1 MRQPSVCGRVLVVTW
16 LCLTHFW
23 IVCLTHERIVLS
35 VCESIREETSMAPL
49 AIVVTVNQL
58 LGRKFRKM
66 PILDE
71 VGTFDG

>member
-1 MRQPSVCGRVLVVTW
+1 MCWNVLVVTW
-16 LCLTHFW
+16 LCLTHER

-58 LGRKFRKM
+58 LGRKFR
-66 PILDE
+66 
-71 VGTFDG
+71 